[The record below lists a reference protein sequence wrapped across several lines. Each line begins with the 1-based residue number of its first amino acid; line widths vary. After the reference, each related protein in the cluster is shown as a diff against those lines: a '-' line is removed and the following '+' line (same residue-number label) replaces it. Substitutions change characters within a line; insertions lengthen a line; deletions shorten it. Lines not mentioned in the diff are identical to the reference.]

1 MNLTELLQRVPG
13 VYDDLHHAHSV
24 KVGEPS
30 EQVAHADPESSPPGK
45 LAVIEHRY
53 KLVRV
58 LRWWVDAVRDPADT
72 TPPVGGSVVR
82 MALFLITHL
91 ERMAEEDRADLR
103 DELREWRYQ
112 AWRLM
117 DPAPTSAEDRKNG
130 TPWRLPPETP
140 QQIVPV
146 HVAAKLLGVTTQ
158 TIRNRAPGPTAGKVK
173 VEDVL
178 TKEDLCVHDLWVR
191 CCTECGA
198 SRVA

>member
-13 VYDDLHHAHSV
+13 VYDDLQHAHAV

-30 EQVAHADPESSPPGK
+30 EQIAHADPESSPPGK
-45 LAVIEHRY
+45 LAVIEHRH

-58 LRWWVDAVRDPADT
+58 LRWWVDAVRDPDDK
-72 TPPVGGSVVR
+72 TPPVGESVGR
-82 MALFLITHL
+82 MVLFLTTHL
-91 ERMAEEDRADLR
+91 ERMAAEDRT
-103 DELREWRYQ
+103 ELRNELGDWRRH
-112 AWRLM
+112 AWKLM
-117 DPAPTSAEDRKNG
+117 DPAPMTAEERLG
-130 TPWRLPPETP
+130 WMLPPDTP

-158 TIRNRAPGPTAGKVK
+158 TIRNRSPRKTTGKVK

-198 SRVA
+198 TRVA